1 MRLKGQENLG
11 HLPATQLTSM
21 LTERQKVIAEY
32 LDSVRQLAES
42 IRAYE
47 RRYEISSVEMIAEL
61 QQGEREETWEIADWV
76 IDYERYRKA
85 TADWPELAET
95 ALAR

>member
-1 MRLKGQENLG
+1 
-11 HLPATQLTSM
+11 
-21 LTERQKVIAEY
+21 
-32 LDSVRQLAES
+32 
-42 IRAYE
+42 
-47 RRYEISSVEMIAEL
+47 MIAEL
-61 QQGEREETWEIADWV
+61 QQGEREETWEIADWL